1 MKKTKFIPAAFL
13 IIITFTVLGIV
24 QSCKVGYSFSGA
36 SIAPD
41 VKSVSIKTFQNVAPL
56 AQPTLSQ
63 TFTESLKD
71 IFLTQTNLTL
81 VEKGGDLQFEGK
93 ITGYSV
99 APVAIQGNQVSTAS
113 LNRLTITV
121 QVKFVNTKDVN
132 QNFEQSFSRFA
143 DFDASRNLAS
153 VENELTKDINSQLSQ
168 DIFNRAVTNW

>member
-1 MKKTKFIPAAFL
+1 MTKTKIISATLFTL
-13 IIITFTVLGIV
+13 IVIVIIQG
-24 QSCKVGYSFSGA
+24 CKVGYSFSGA

-41 VKSVSIKTFQNVAPL
+41 VKTVSIKTFQNVAPL

-71 IFLTQTNLTL
+71 IFITQTNLSL

-93 ITGYSV
+93 ITGYNV

-121 QVKFVNTKDVN
+121 QVKFINTKDEK
-132 QNFEQSFSRFA
+132 QNFDQSFSRFA

-153 VENELTKDINSQLSQ
+153 VESELTKDINSQLSQ

>member
-1 MKKTKFIPAAFL
+1 MIRIK
-13 IIITFTVLGIV
+13 IILLTLLTVLIFPLL

-41 VKSVSIKTFQNVAPL
+41 VKTVSIKTFQNVAPL

-63 TFTESLKD
+63 SFTESLKD
-71 IFLTQTNLTL
+71 IFITQTNLSL
-81 VEKGGDLQFEGK
+81 LEKGGDLQFEGK
-93 ITGYSV
+93 ITGYNV

-121 QVKFVNTKDVN
+121 QVKFVNTKDEK

-143 DFDASRNLAS
+143 DFDASRNLS
-153 VENELTKDINSQLSQ
+153 TVENELIKDINSQLSQ

>member
-1 MKKTKFIPAAFL
+1 MIKTKIIFTTLFTL
-13 IIITFTVLGIV
+13 IVIVIIQG
-24 QSCKVGYSFSGA
+24 CKVGYSFSGA

-41 VKSVSIKTFQNVAPL
+41 VKTVSIKTFQNVAPL

-71 IFLTQTNLTL
+71 IFITQTNLSL

-93 ITGYSV
+93 ITGYNV
-99 APVAIQGNQVSTAS
+99 APVAIQGNQISTAS

-121 QVKFVNTKDVN
+121 QVKFINTKDEK
-132 QNFEQSFSRFA
+132 QNFDQSFSRFA

-153 VENELTKDINSQLSQ
+153 VESELTKDINSQLSQ

>member
-1 MKKTKFIPAAFL
+1 MIRIK
-13 IIITFTVLGIV
+13 IILFTLLTILTFALL

-41 VKSVSIKTFQNVAPL
+41 VKTVSIKTFQNVAPL

-63 TFTESLKD
+63 SFTESLKD
-71 IFLTQTNLTL
+71 IFITQTNLSL
-81 VEKGGDLQFEGK
+81 LEKGGDLQFEGK
-93 ITGYSV
+93 ITGYNV

-121 QVKFVNTKDVN
+121 QVKFVNNKDEK

-143 DFDASRNLAS
+143 DFDASRNLS
-153 VENELTKDINSQLSQ
+153 TVENELIKDINSQLSQ

>member
-1 MKKTKFIPAAFL
+1 MIKLK
-13 IIITFTVLGIV
+13 IILSTLFALLSIALLH
-24 QSCKVGYSFSGA
+24 SCKVGYSFSGA

-41 VKSVSIKTFQNVAPL
+41 VKTVSIKTFQNVAPL

-71 IFLTQTNLTL
+71 IFITQTNLSL

-93 ITGYSV
+93 ITGYNV

-121 QVKFVNTKDVN
+121 QVKFVNTKDEK
-132 QNFEQSFSRFA
+132 QNFEQNFSRFA

>member
-1 MKKTKFIPAAFL
+1 MKLK
-13 IIITFTVLGIV
+13 IILSTLFAILSIVLLHG
-24 QSCKVGYSFSGA
+24 CKVGYSFSGA

-41 VKSVSIKTFQNVAPL
+41 VKTVSIKTFQNVAPL

-71 IFLTQTNLTL
+71 IFITQTNLSL

-93 ITGYSV
+93 ITGYNV

-121 QVKFVNTKDVN
+121 QVKFVNTKDEK
-132 QNFEQSFSRFA
+132 QNFEQNFSRFA

>member
-1 MKKTKFIPAAFL
+1 MIKNKIQIFVTCFL
-13 IIITFTVLGIV
+13 LLISMIFLY
-24 QSCKVGYSFSGA
+24 SCKIGYSFTGA

-41 VKSVSIKTFQNVAPL
+41 VKTVSIKTFQNVAPL

-71 IFLTQTNLTL
+71 IFLTQTNLSL
-81 VEKGGDLQFEGK
+81 VEKGGDLHFEGK

-121 QVKFVNTKDVN
+121 QVKFINTKDEK

-168 DIFNRAVTNW
+168 DIFNKAVTNW

>member
-1 MKKTKFIPAAFL
+1 MTKTKIISATLFTL
-13 IIITFTVLGIV
+13 IVIVIIQG
-24 QSCKVGYSFSGA
+24 CKFGYSFSGA
-36 SIAPD
+36 SIAPE
-41 VKSVSIKTFQNVAPL
+41 VKTVSIKTFQNVAPL

-71 IFLTQTNLTL
+71 IFITQTNLSL

-93 ITGYSV
+93 ITGYNV

-121 QVKFVNTKDVN
+121 QVKFINTKDEK
-132 QNFEQSFSRFA
+132 QNFDQSFSRFA

-153 VENELTKDINSQLSQ
+153 VESELTKDINSQLSQ
-168 DIFNRAVTNW
+168 DIFNRAITNW

>member
-1 MKKTKFIPAAFL
+1 MIKLKIILLTL
-13 IIITFTVLGIV
+13 IALLSITLLY
-24 QSCKVGYSFSGA
+24 SCKVGYSFSGA

-41 VKSVSIKTFQNVAPL
+41 VKTVSIKTFQNVAPL

-71 IFLTQTNLTL
+71 IFITQTNLSL

-93 ITGYSV
+93 ITGYNV

-113 LNRLTITV
+113 INRLTITV
-121 QVKFVNTKDVN
+121 QVKFVNTKDEK
-132 QNFEQSFSRFA
+132 QNFEQNFSRFA

>member
-1 MKKTKFIPAAFL
+1 MRVNIRYATVF
-13 IIITFTVLGIV
+13 IIIVFSLWAL
-24 QSCKVGYSFSGA
+24 QSCKFGYSFTGA

-41 VKSVSIKTFQNVAPL
+41 VKTVSIKTFQNVAPL

-81 VEKGGDLQFEGK
+81 VEKSGDLQFEGK

-121 QVKFVNTKDVN
+121 QVKFVNTKDEN
-132 QNFEQSFSRFA
+132 QNFEQSFTRFA